1 MDFCNEFSKLASI
14 NGDQTKELSNGL
26 IDYQTWQ
33 QTNRVLVAGVSRLTE
48 KDVPPEH
55 SGHGNE
61 RLNAGY
67 QYVGDVGF
75 ENEMTYNRLTGEHK
89 AKTITEVYNCDPG
102 YCRWLLNQKI
112 LIDSNP
118 AISEFLKGK
127 FVNDD
132 GSFLM
137 TWGNYKGKTILQIQR
152 IDSNYIQ
159 WLKKNEFVNENMP
172 QLKSALGELV

>member
-33 QTNRVLVAGVSRLTE
+33 QTNRVLVADVSRLTE
-48 KDVPPEH
+48 KDVPQ
-55 SGHGNE
+55 SIQVMGT
-61 RLNAGY
+61 NASTQG
-67 QYVGDVGF
+67 VCIMMSSV
-75 ENEMTYNRLTGEHK
+75 LTFGKHK

-137 TWGNYKGKTILQIQR
+137 TWGKYKGKTILQIQR